1 MANSGDAGVPQ
12 SPETQPPDVR
22 EQLGQEQIS
31 HDGSVRSGAGVE
43 PGTSGHLGAV
53 DTEVTPIMPI
63 MRGPSD
69 LVGEEESGDDLIDPA
84 DEITPG

>member
-1 MANSGDAGVPQ
+1 MASAGETDVPQ

-22 EQLGQEQIS
+22 EQLAQEQVS
-31 HDGSVRSGAGVE
+31 HDGSVRSGADVR

-53 DTEVTPIMPI
+53 DTEVTPIMPPV
-63 MRGPSD
+63 RGPAD
-69 LVGEEESGDDLIDPA
+69 LVGDEESDNSIDPA

>member
-1 MANSGDAGVPQ
+1 MAAECEAGVPQ
-12 SPETQPPDVR
+12 SPETQSPDVR
-22 EQLGQEQIS
+22 EQLHQDQVS
-31 HDGSVRSGAGVE
+31 HEGTTRTGAQTW
-43 PGTSGHLGAV
+43 PDAATHMGAV